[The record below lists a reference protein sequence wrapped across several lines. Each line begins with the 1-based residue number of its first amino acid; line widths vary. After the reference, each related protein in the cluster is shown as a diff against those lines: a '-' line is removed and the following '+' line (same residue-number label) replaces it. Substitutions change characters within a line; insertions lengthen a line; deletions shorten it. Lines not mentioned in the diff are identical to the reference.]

1 MEKIEVQIISDI
13 PHVTQILCGF
23 NELKRSE
30 KYDVSFKNLLSSSEY
45 FGYAEMSVVRV
56 VYRGKVII
64 YDLLDGYLGVDR
76 MTKLLIGCDLYFKR
90 SFSEQKNADF
100 SSELKSKIHPLG
112 FNYHLTY
119 KGCPLNDSLPK
130 RIIKTLF
137 GRESMNS
144 FTADRFE
151 GKAKETQGKPEILFL
166 TRLWDPSECSEEHK
180 AERIKIN
187 SDRISIIKALK
198 ERYGDN
204 ATVGINDTPFSRS
217 VAPDLIMDDS
227 FTKRK
232 NYLKLLHKSDIC
244 IASTGL
250 HGSIGWKTG
259 EYVAAAKA
267 IVSEPFVYTVTGDFE
282 EGKNYLSYTTPE
294 QCIAA
299 VDSLWNDPKAIY
311 EMKINN
317 ERYYSK
323 YLSPAAIV
331 ENTLK
336 ITDTIIEKGY

>member
-23 NELKRSE
+23 NELKRLG

-64 YDLLDGYLGVDR
+64 YDLLDGYLGIDR
-76 MTKLLIGCDLYFKR
+76 MAGLLNSCDLYFKR
-90 SFSEQKNADF
+90 SFSKQKNDEF
-100 SSELKSKIHPLG
+100 PSGLKAKMYPLG

-119 KGCPLNDSLPK
+119 RGCPLNDSLPK
-130 RIIKTLF
+130 RIVKALL
-137 GRESMNS
+137 GKESMNS

-151 GKAKETQGKPEILFL
+151 GKAEKVQENPKILFL

-187 SDRISIIKALK
+187 ADRISIIKALK
-198 ERYGDN
+198 ERYGGN
-204 ATVGINDTPFSRS
+204 VTAGINDTPFSRS
-217 VAPDLIMDDS
+217 VAPELIMDDS

-267 IVSEPFVYTVTGDFE
+267 IVSEPLVYTVTGDFK
-282 EGKNYLSYTTPE
+282 EGKTTFPIRHPSNVLPQLTACGTIRRQYT
-294 QCIAA
+294 
-299 VDSLWNDPKAIY
+299 
-311 EMKINN
+311 
-317 ERYYSK
+317 R
-323 YLSPAAIV
+323 
-331 ENTLK
+331 
-336 ITDTIIEKGY
+336 